1 MSQIESTRPTPIPVA
16 VKNKPAANA
25 KPQQALVQQTHDPA
39 HAQATNLAAQEG
51 ALSYS
56 DLYSIADNLS
66 AVMAQFKRT
75 SQAEK
80 NKTKSTDPYER
91 ILEEDSESGIDK
103 LQIISKSAEFAKENF
118 LQFARSM
125 FPDDTDLILVLR
137 ELIRRR
143 KIGNIDTTEFEEL
156 LDQVWENTDKKQTQA
171 GLNVALKSRLFSKK
185 MRASAKA
192 LRESYRHFLTS
203 EESELFQYEELI
215 EQYGH
220 EKRHVAI
227 DYIETALLN
236 DIQSHD
242 PSCSKLE
249 FGSLLS
255 HVVTFKKIKAS
266 EMAFCHAFLRNN
278 IKFLLLENELLKC
291 WFDCVQRPLKIKK
304 EIEKNDMNNLA
315 AILPLSKE
323 IIRQKLLVAIKQID
337 DVLFLDAEIKLILT
351 DTLLKFQPANEH
363 KK

>member
-1 MSQIESTRPTPIPVA
+1 MSQIDGTRPNPATVPV
-16 VKNKPAANA
+16 KSRPATTTRS
-25 KPQQALVQQTHDPA
+25 QQAPVQQAHDPA
-39 HAQATNLAAQEG
+39 HAQATSVAAQEG
-51 ALSYS
+51 TLSYS

-91 ILEEDSESGIDK
+91 ILEEDSESGIDQ
-103 LQIISKSAEFAKENF
+103 LQIIAKTPNLSKENF
-118 LQFARSM
+118 MQFARSM
-125 FPDDTDLILVLR
+125 YPDDSDLILVLR

-143 KIGNIDTTEFEEL
+143 KIGNVETADFEEL
-156 LDQVWENTDKKQTQA
+156 LDQVWENCNKKNTQA
-171 GLNVALKSRLFSKK
+171 GLNVALKTRLFSKK

-192 LRESYRHFLTS
+192 LRESYRHFLNS
-203 EESELFQYEELI
+203 DDSELFQYEELI

-220 EKRHVAI
+220 EKRHMAI
-227 DYIETALLN
+227 DYIETALLH

-249 FGSLLS
+249 FGPLLS
-255 HVVTFKKIKAS
+255 HVVMFKKIKAS
-266 EMAFCHAFLRNN
+266 EIAFCHSFLRQN
-278 IKFLLLENELLKC
+278 INFLLLEQELLTC
-291 WFDCVQRPLKIKK
+291 WFDCVQRPLKMKK
-304 EIEKNDMNNLA
+304 EIEKNNLNNLA

-323 IIRQKLLVAIKQID
+323 MIRQKLLAAIRQID

-351 DTLLKFQPANEH
+351 ETLLKFQPADDG